1 MRKTIALLS
10 TFMIILCLTSCGT
23 AQLREDASAAVD
35 TYNQAVAA
43 YNTGIQPYNEAV
55 GRIES
60 ANEGLLSVVNAAQD
74 VINQGETP
82 YDPSTLE
89 QLKAAMADAGE
100 AKASVPPLLEEYE
113 MLAVPEDAKKADL
126 ESLIEQATTGTE
138 SLSAVAIPDTPSV
151 PDYSNVSAAVT
162 DAQRTYE
169 DSIQSLK
176 QITAPED
183 SFVMERLQRVDTITA
198 MDAVTED
205 HDPNGQLTTV
215 VFTDHGD
222 TGTLLMKDGRAQQC
236 DVVSL
241 GYAEEEPTIPKF
253 FHATFSY
260 QQMGD
265 ETIIYRTENQKQEQ
279 IGSLFYENGRISRIK
294 SDGKEQT
301 FMYNLEGRAFTQ
313 DGTEIYPP
321 LAIFFS
327 ETPTLPRKHQVIKK
341 DAKGRLLEAKA
352 SMESETYG
360 GNVTYH
366 ILYW

>member
-74 VINQGETP
+74 VINRGETP

-89 QLKAAMADAGE
+89 HLKAAMADAGE

-138 SLSAVAIPDTPSV
+138 SLSAAAIPDTPSV

-205 HDPNGQLTTV
+205 HDPNGQLNKQGGYIGCIY
-215 VFTDHGD
+215 FTDSQVDRSQLYLEEGED
-222 TGTLLMKDGRAQQC
+222 GIIDIGTDGGGAIEIFSTPEEAGVRENYLASFDGMGMMASGSHYIEGTCLIRTSNYLNGTQQKELTEKIAQALTAV
-236 DVVSL
+236 D
-241 GYAEEEPTIPKF
+241 
-253 FHATFSY
+253 
-260 QQMGD
+260 
-265 ETIIYRTENQKQEQ
+265 
-279 IGSLFYENGRISRIK
+279 
-294 SDGKEQT
+294 
-301 FMYNLEGRAFTQ
+301 
-313 DGTEIYPP
+313 
-321 LAIFFS
+321 
-327 ETPTLPRKHQVIKK
+327 
-341 DAKGRLLEAKA
+341 
-352 SMESETYG
+352 
-360 GNVTYH
+360 
-366 ILYW
+366 

>member
-138 SLSAVAIPDTPSV
+138 SLSAAAIPDTPSV

-205 HDPNGQLTTV
+205 HDPNGQLNKQGGYIGCIY
-215 VFTDHGD
+215 FTDSQVDRSQLYLEEGED
-222 TGTLLMKDGRAQQC
+222 GIIDIGTDGGGAIEIFSTPEEAGVRENYLAFFDGMGMMASGSHYIEGTCLIRTSNYLNGTQQKE
-236 DVVSL
+236 L
-241 GYAEEEPTIPKF
+241 
-253 FHATFSY
+253 
-260 QQMGD
+260 
-265 ETIIYRTENQKQEQ
+265 TEK
-279 IGSLFYENGRISRIK
+279 I
-294 SDGKEQT
+294 
-301 FMYNLEGRAFTQ
+301 TQ
-313 DGTEIYPP
+313 ALTAVD
-321 LAIFFS
+321 
-327 ETPTLPRKHQVIKK
+327 
-341 DAKGRLLEAKA
+341 
-352 SMESETYG
+352 
-360 GNVTYH
+360 
-366 ILYW
+366 

>member
-205 HDPNGQLTTV
+205 HDPNGQLNKQGGYIGCIY
-215 VFTDHGD
+215 FTDSQVDRSQLYLEEGED
-222 TGTLLMKDGRAQQC
+222 GIIDIGTDGGGA
-236 DVVSL
+236 
-241 GYAEEEPTIPKF
+241 IP
-253 FHATFSY
+253 
-260 QQMGD
+260 
-265 ETIIYRTENQKQEQ
+265 
-279 IGSLFYENGRISRIK
+279 
-294 SDGKEQT
+294 
-301 FMYNLEGRAFTQ
+301 
-313 DGTEIYPP
+313 
-321 LAIFFS
+321 
-327 ETPTLPRKHQVIKK
+327 V
-341 DAKGRLLEAKA
+341 
-352 SMESETYG
+352 
-360 GNVTYH
+360 
-366 ILYW
+366 